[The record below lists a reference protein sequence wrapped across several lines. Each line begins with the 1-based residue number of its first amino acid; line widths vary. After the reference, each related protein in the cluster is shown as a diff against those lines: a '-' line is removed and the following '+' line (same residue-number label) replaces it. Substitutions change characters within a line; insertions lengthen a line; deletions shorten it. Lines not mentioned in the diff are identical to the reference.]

1 MNEWMNK
8 NFKAESKHSPEIRL
22 LIKSKTLERV
32 KRRIKYLGFK
42 IPFQLEWIIKGTD
55 FLKSIIFIL
64 LLKINL

>member
-1 MNEWMNK
+1 
-8 NFKAESKHSPEIRL
+8 

-42 IPFQLEWIIKGTD
+42 IPFELEWIIKGTD